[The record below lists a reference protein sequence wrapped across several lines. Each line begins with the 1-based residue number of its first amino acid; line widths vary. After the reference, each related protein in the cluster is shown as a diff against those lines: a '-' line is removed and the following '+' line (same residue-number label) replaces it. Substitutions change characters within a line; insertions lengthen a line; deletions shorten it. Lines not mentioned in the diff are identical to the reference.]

1 MVKVTSLLIKAR
13 SGHGC
18 SFGVRAWTEMEIWYV
33 KSVYMLK
40 VISSKKILGF
50 KGILY
55 NYIINLNQQLLV
67 KLPYLYIIC
76 EDCLIPVTLLF

>member
-40 VISSKKILGF
+40 VISSKKIF
-50 KGILY
+50 R
-55 NYIINLNQQLLV
+55 V
-67 KLPYLYIIC
+67 
-76 EDCLIPVTLLF
+76 